1 MAILGENQQ
10 DSKKLEKA
18 LVSLA
23 QVAEKGLPLNESV
36 ASGMLINLAINYQV
50 WSKKQVKELELVTMG
65 DAKVVEEHLLVKFN
79 QTIRIF
85 IEKYQRL
92 LEIGKQPEG
101 IVIILSSAIEQVK
114 IREKEL
120 LIEILSLIKALI
132 DLIWRQG
139 GKKLIENIFPN
150 TFSSLF
156 NLILN
161 QYREV
166 KSLKSKQIAL
176 EILSILTKC
185 YYSYQTT
192 LLESSKPLVNPFQKQ
207 PLSPATITS

>member
-176 EILSILTKC
+176 EILSILAKC

-192 LLESSKPLVNPFQKQ
+192 LLEPPKPLVNPF
-207 PLSPATITS
+207 